1 MTTMELA
8 LESVSRTE
16 STMGREAFCLS
27 VAAGLHILAL
37 LWNPVILKSD
47 FHPAHDFVTVDV
59 VEQGPGSSQPEAP
72 KKMTLMDTLKDM
84 LLKPQA
90 DEIAHVAPEPLT
102 HQVAAPLQ
110 PALRDRTMPRPIA
123 SAFQPQSTAE
133 DLAMA
138 RSPDSIQTNPHNLPT
153 LPTNAPVLK
162 SKSFSGIRPQDL
174 PFQVGAGDAISGGS
188 AIPIAVGNASA
199 KTALAYGG
207 PSLKDASGKHPAG
220 ISPIG
225 LGSRMA
231 DTASLGAGAPSTIEL
246 SGTGGTGNAPTGAAS
261 GSVLQDR
268 KG

>member
-1 MTTMELA
+1 
-8 LESVSRTE
+8 
-16 STMGREAFCLS
+16 
-27 VAAGLHILAL
+27 
-37 LWNPVILKSD
+37 
-47 FHPAHDFVTVDV
+47 
-59 VEQGPGSSQPEAP
+59 
-72 KKMTLMDTLKDM
+72 
-84 LLKPQA
+84 
-90 DEIAHVAPEPLT
+90 VAPEPLT

-268 KG
+268 KGTGGGGLVSRTLFGSGGSGYGTAIAGGMPSAAQQLDNQIAAAASSG